1 MATGGALR
9 PRAALGPVLLASLL
23 LAAPATGCG
32 PPDTARTPATAPAAP
47 APRTTSPADLCARV
61 VAYWSRRTLDSGTY
75 GDYQS
80 MGLSNRQYEILREV
94 VEAARAERERQGPQ
108 AADALVGREARE
120 RCAGR
125 HRDGGPGKG
134 PWQ

>member
-9 PRAALGPVLLASLL
+9 PRTALGPVLLAGLL
-23 LAAPATGCG
+23 LAAPVAGCG
-32 PPDTARTPATAPAAP
+32 PSGTARNPATAPTTP
-47 APRTTSPADLCARV
+47 APRATPPAELCARV
-61 VAYWSRRTLDSGTY
+61 VAYWSRKALDGGTY

-94 VEAARAERERQGPQ
+94 VDAARAQRERQGPQ
-108 AADALVGREARE
+108 AADALIGREARE
-120 RCAGR
+120 RCADR
-125 HRDGGPGKG
+125 YRDGVPSKG